1 MQKRLDI
8 HRARLIALLA
18 GDRRY
23 IFRVNVGFL
32 SCFFA
37 RFHRELR
44 ASSKGQ
50 GYMAVHRSIMGIGA
64 YFIGKIFEM
73 LEQRMEEAVAL
84 ATASKTLTDKNVV
97 ICISQS

>member
-1 MQKRLDI
+1 
-8 HRARLIALLA
+8 
-18 GDRRY
+18 
-23 IFRVNVGFL
+23 
-32 SCFFA
+32 
-37 RFHRELR
+37 
-44 ASSKGQ
+44 
-50 GYMAVHRSIMGIGA
+50 MAVHRSIMGIGA